1 MKTESMEPTMNE
13 TKTATTV
20 EPTKSQQLPDD
31 SVSRK
36 SVLAALSILED
47 GEQSQEGKAALMA
60 AYRVILKL

>member
-1 MKTESMEPTMNE
+1 MNQNKTS
-13 TKTATTV
+13 TTV

>member
-1 MKTESMEPTMNE
+1 MNE

-47 GEQSQEGKAALMA
+47 GEQPQEGKAALMA

>member
-1 MKTESMEPTMNE
+1 MKTENMEPTMNQN
-13 TKTATTV
+13 KTSTTV